1 MCRSTYRSKQE
12 LKHVVEWKTFTWLVT
27 LQQVKPISNPQDRML
42 YDLNRH
48 TRTAICFLFWLQVT
62 LFDPFLKLHQAIC
75 RLFLWSFPLE
85 ISGKLL
91 ILLAKKLYENDDWA
105 TAPEAEMWGMK

>member
-1 MCRSTYRSKQE
+1 
-12 LKHVVEWKTFTWLVT
+12 
-27 LQQVKPISNPQDRML
+27 ML
-42 YDLNRH
+42 YDLSRH

-62 LFDPFLKLHQAIC
+62 RFDPFLKFTSDYSQT
-75 RLFLWSFPLE
+75 FLWSFPLE